1 MAVTNMIEIHLYG
14 KLRRFADKQDPTSD
28 SVLHIPVK
36 GGETIGDIVRHI
48 GIPHEELGRNIFLNG
63 KLSAL
68 SREVKDGERLG
79 LFPWDMSLLYRQ
91 YFPVHE

>member
-1 MAVTNMIEIHLYG
+1 MIKVHLYG
-14 KLRRFADKQDPTSD
+14 RLRRFADKQDPSSD
-28 SVLHIPVK
+28 SILNLPFE
-36 GGETIGDIVRHI
+36 GEETIEDIVKRI

-63 KLSAL
+63 TLSAL
-68 SREVKDGERLG
+68 SRKVEDGDRLG